1 MLDGVK
7 KGEAAVKNSE
17 EVEPTQIF
25 FQRGEESWRGTGHE
39 GMSLLQIAR
48 QSGAPI
54 ESDCSG
60 AGSCIRC
67 RVKSKSP
74 LLSSPTSIELDRLGN
89 LSHLTGER
97 MACQARV
104 SPREETNAGET
115 APFIEVMLP
124 ARRALRRGRRGR

>member
-1 MLDGVK
+1 MK
-7 KGEAAVKNSE
+7 KGETVVKNSE
-17 EVEPTQIF
+17 EAGLTQIF
-25 FQRGEESWRGTGHE
+25 FQRGEESWRGAGHE

-48 QSGAPI
+48 QNGVPI

-67 RVKSKSP
+67 RVKTKSP
-74 LLSSPTSIELDRLGN
+74 LLSSPTRIELDRLGN

-104 SPREETNAGET
+104 SPREETNAEET
-115 APFIEVMLP
+115 APLIEVMLP